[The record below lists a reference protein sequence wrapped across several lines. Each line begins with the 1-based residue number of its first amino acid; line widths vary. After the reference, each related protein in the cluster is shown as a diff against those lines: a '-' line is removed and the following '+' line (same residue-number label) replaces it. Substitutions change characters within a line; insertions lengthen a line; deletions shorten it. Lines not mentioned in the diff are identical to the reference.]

1 MPLMAN
7 DLENRNEGALI
18 QLSVEGEA
26 EAFEVLYRR
35 HMDVIYRYLFF
46 RVGSETQAEDLTEDV
61 FLKAWEA
68 LPKFK
73 VGQQPLIHWL
83 YRIAH
88 NLLIDHFRKRTPL
101 PLSDELI
108 TSFVDSTETPEGV
121 VNRHEEMELITRAVR
136 RLAALEQQV
145 ILLRFVEGLSHR
157 KIGNIIGK
165 SAAASRV
172 IQYRALKTLRAFLS
186 ELRISNG

>member
-1 MPLMAN
+1 MAN
-7 DLENRNEGALI
+7 RLEDRNEGALI

-35 HMDVIYRYLFF
+35 HMDAIYRYLFF
-46 RVGSETQAEDLTEDV
+46 RVGAETQAEDLTEDV

-88 NLLIDHFRKRTPL
+88 NLLVDHFRKRKPL
-101 PLSDELI
+101 PLSDEII
-108 TSFVDSTETPEGV
+108 TRFADPTEAPEGV
-121 VNRHEEMELITRAVR
+121 VDRHEEMELITNAVR
-136 RLAALEQQV
+136 LLAEHEQQV

-172 IQYRALKTLRAFLS
+172 IQYRALKTLRAYLG
-186 ELRISNG
+186 ELRTGNG

>member
-1 MPLMAN
+1 MAN
-7 DLENRNEGALI
+7 RLEDRNEGVLI

-35 HMDVIYRYLFF
+35 HMDAIYRYLFF
-46 RVGSETQAEDLTEDV
+46 RVGTETRAEDLTEDV

-68 LPKFK
+68 LPKYK
-73 VGQQPLIHWL
+73 AGQQPLIHWL

-88 NLLIDHFRKRTPL
+88 NLLVDFFRKRKPL
-101 PLSDELI
+101 PLSDEII
-108 TSFVDSTETPEGV
+108 TRFADPAETPERV
-121 VNRHEEMELITRAVR
+121 TDRHEEMEIITGAVR
-136 RLAALEQQV
+136 LLAELEQQV

-172 IQYRALKTLRAFLS
+172 IQYRALKTLRAFLGD
-186 ELRISNG
+186 LRTTNG

>member
-1 MPLMAN
+1 MAN

-46 RVGSETQAEDLTEDV
+46 RVGGETQAEDLTEDV

-101 PLSDELI
+101 PLSDQLI
-108 TSFVDSTETPEGV
+108 TSLVDSTETPEGV

-172 IQYRALKTLRAFLS
+172 IQYRALKTLRAFLG
-186 ELRISNG
+186 ELRNSNG